1 MRILL
6 IHFLLI
12 SILSTSFGQENCS
25 LRKDQDGIKVYLCET
40 EGSSFKTIKV
50 QFEAK
55 GTLKTYAS
63 GVLNMEGYKE
73 WQNSILNIYMLA
85 RINELELIYY
95 SEVDTPWPVSNRD
108 LIFHLKM
115 NQDSITKTLTVSLE
129 QLPTYISPKE
139 GIVRIPKAESILT
152 LVPLDATYVKVNYTL
167 NVNPGGEVPA
177 FIANMFAAQT
187 PWQTFSNFRDRL
199 HAENFSKVDVSFIS
213 NFTP

>member
-40 EGSSFKTIKV
+40 EESSFKTIKV

-55 GTLKTYAS
+55 GTLKKYAS

-139 GIVRIPKAESILT
+139 GIVRIPIANSLLT
-152 LVPLDATYVKVNYTL
+152 VTPIDSQHLKVNY
-167 NVNPGGEVPA
+167 VIHVDPGGEIPA
-177 FIANMFAAQT
+177 FIANMFAANT
-187 PWQTFSNFRDRL
+187 PWTTFSNFRKKL
-199 HAENFSKVDVSFIS
+199 ESGEFEEIENLSIE
-213 NFTP
+213 NYIP